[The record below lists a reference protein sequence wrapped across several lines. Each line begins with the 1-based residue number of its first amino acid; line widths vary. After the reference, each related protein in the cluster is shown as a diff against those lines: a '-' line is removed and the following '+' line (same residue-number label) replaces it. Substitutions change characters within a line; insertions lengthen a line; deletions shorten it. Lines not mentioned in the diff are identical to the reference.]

1 MYEQSSRQRSCSKEE
16 NDVNKVIDEVVNKN
30 KSELNTALIEP
41 IHPKWLF
48 SSNGIYL
55 LIGKPGSGKTYFL
68 LKHILMSEKLFD
80 QPYYNRILFCSTSGG
95 LDKTVMAFTPKIK
108 TPITYVNDEE
118 LLPWL
123 RKHIKTKKKY
133 YSMYRYV
140 MKNFKNPEDEMKRL
154 IEKKGLTTKKKQVE
168 YIAKKFNKYGTVRYP
183 LNCLVVLDDF
193 AAHPLL
199 QRKESELCRLMT
211 KTRHY
216 NLTFVIIGQTTKF
229 LLKNLKRMCT
239 DVVLYKGC
247 GEEDFKDLMKEV
259 SHPWKVND
267 LWEQYRK
274 LENHHGKMI
283 MNLSA
288 DNVKFEE

>member
-1 MYEQSSRQRSCSKEE
+1 MSKEE
-16 NDVNKVIDEVVNKN
+16 NDVNKVINEVINRN

-41 IHPKWLF
+41 ISPKWKF

-55 LIGKPGSGKTYFL
+55 FIGKMGSGKSFYL

-80 QPYYNRILFCSTSGG
+80 QPYYNRVLYCSTSAG
-95 LDKTVMAFTPKIK
+95 LDKTVMAFLPKIK
-108 TPITYVNDEE
+108 TPLTFVSDDE

-123 RKHIKTKKKY
+123 KKHIKTKKKY
-133 YSMYRYV
+133 YALYRYV
-140 MKNFKNPEDEMKRL
+140 MNNFKKPEDEVKRI

-168 YIAKKFNKYGTVRYP
+168 YIAKKFNKYGTTRYP

-193 AAHPLL
+193 AGHPLL
-199 QRKESELCRLMT
+199 QRKESELSRLMT

-216 NLTFVIIGQTTKF
+216 NLTFVIVGQTTKF
-229 LLKNLKRMCT
+229 LIKNLKRMCT

-259 SHPWKVND
+259 SHPWKVKD
-267 LWEQYRK
+267 LWEKYRV
-274 LENHHGKMI
+274 LENSHAKMI

-288 DNVKFEE
+288 DSVSFEDG